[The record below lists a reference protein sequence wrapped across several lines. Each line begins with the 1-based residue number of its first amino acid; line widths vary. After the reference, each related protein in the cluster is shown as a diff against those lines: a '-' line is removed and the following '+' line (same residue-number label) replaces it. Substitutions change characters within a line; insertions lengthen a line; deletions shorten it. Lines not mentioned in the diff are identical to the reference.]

1 MKKVFLIALVVLLVL
16 GGAAAWMFLGS
27 GTGFNEEKR
36 TLYIR
41 SDAATKKA
49 VLDSLQENKII
60 SNTSVFNW
68 LAGRMDLWSN
78 LKPGKYDIRKGS
90 SVLAITRKLRNGQQT
105 PVNLVI
111 TKLRTKEDF
120 ARLAGNRFEC
130 DSAQMIAFLNNG
142 DSLRPFETDPEQAM
156 TLVLPDTY
164 TFFWNTTP
172 EKIYA
177 KLAQEAKRFW
187 TDEREKK
194 AAALGLTYPKAYIL
208 ASIVEEETNNNE
220 EKDTIAS
227 VYLNRVAKGMPLQ
240 ADPTVKFALKNFS
253 LTRIYG
259 EHLNTVSPYNTYRN
273 RGLPPGPICT
283 PSKKTI
289 DAVLAAPQT
298 GFVYFVANKQLNG
311 THSFSTTYAEHMVKA
326 REYQEAYRQWAAARQ
341 QKRAGN

>member
-1 MKKVFLIALVVLLVL
+1 MKKVFLVVLVVLLLL
-16 GGAAAWMFLGS
+16 GGVAAWLFAGP
-27 GTGFNEEKR
+27 GTGFSEGKR

-49 VLDSLQENKII
+49 VLDSLQQNNII
-60 SNTSVFNW
+60 SHSAVFTW
-68 LAGRMDLWSN
+68 LASRMDLWNN
-78 LKPGKYDIRKGS
+78 LKPGKYDISKGS
-90 SVLAITRKLRNGQQT
+90 SVLAVIRKLRNGQQT

-130 DSAQMIAFLNNG
+130 DSAQMIHFLNNA
-142 DSLRPFETDPEQAM
+142 DSLRPFETEPEEAM

-164 TFFWNTTP
+164 KFFWNTTP

-187 TDEREKK
+187 TEERQEK
-194 AAALGLTYPKAYIL
+194 AAALGLTYPKSYIL
-208 ASIVEEETNNNE
+208 ASIVEEETNNSE

-240 ADPTVKFALKNFS
+240 ADPTVKFALKNFT

-298 GFVYFVANKQLNG
+298 SYIYFVANKQLNG

-326 REYQEAYRQWAAARQ
+326 REYQAAYRQWAAARQ
-341 QKRAGN
+341 QKQAGN

>member
-1 MKKVFLIALVVLLVL
+1 MKKVFLIVLVLLLLL

-27 GTGFNEEKR
+27 GTGFNEGKR

-49 VLDSLQENKII
+49 VLDSVQKNSIV
-60 SNTSVFNW
+60 SNTTIFNW

-90 SVLAITRKLRNGQQT
+90 SVLSVIRKLRNGQQT

-130 DSAQMIAFLNNG
+130 DSAQMIAFLNNA
-142 DSLRPFETDPEQAM
+142 DSLQPFDTQPEEAM

-172 EKIYA
+172 EKIYS

-187 TDEREKK
+187 TSEREKK
-194 AAALGLTYPKAYIL
+194 AAALGLSYPKAYIL

-227 VYLNRVAKGMPLQ
+227 VYLNRIAQGMPLQ
-240 ADPTVKFALKNFS
+240 ADPTVKFALKDFS

-289 DAVLAAPQT
+289 DAVLDAPQT
-298 GFVYFVANKQLNG
+298 TYIYFVANKQLNG
-311 THSFSTTYAEHMVKA
+311 THSFSTTYAEHRVKA

-341 QKRAGN
+341 QKQAGN